1 MCCNCVVEWYNGSK
15 LNKTTENDMTTYQ
28 QLQTELDRA
37 WEILMSG
44 NINQAHAT
52 HLQAVIRDLESKQE
66 ALPIDQQH

>member
-1 MCCNCVVEWYNGSK
+1 
-15 LNKTTENDMTTYQ
+15 MTTYQ